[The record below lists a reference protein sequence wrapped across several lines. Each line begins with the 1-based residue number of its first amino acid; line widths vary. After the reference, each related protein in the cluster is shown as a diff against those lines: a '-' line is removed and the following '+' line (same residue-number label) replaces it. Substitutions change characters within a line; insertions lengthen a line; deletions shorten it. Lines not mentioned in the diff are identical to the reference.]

1 MPLLLAIP
9 DWLISEHSVTI
20 ATWGLVLATLGLV
33 VATFFLYLDS
43 RSRGVE
49 QSEQW
54 KRDEQLRDSNSKP
67 KAIVEIAKH
76 EGSHEVFFQCFNLG
90 STTFFISSLILTI
103 ERTKTVI
110 TVKPDGPP
118 VLQPGTSV
126 SIPFDCSSL
135 LMPDGG
141 MFQVNSILE
150 IVGASGTLRTDPVL
164 FYYYSNP
171 GEMKVFEWRIGRL
184 SDRQPGVVVEP
195 ARRIPE

>member
-1 MPLLLAIP
+1 MLLLIALP
-9 DWLISEHSVTI
+9 DWLTSEHSVTV
-20 ATWGLVLATLGLV
+20 ATWGLVVATLGLV
-33 VATFFLYLDS
+33 VATLFLYLDS
-43 RSRGVE
+43 RSRGRE

-54 KRDEQLRDSNSKP
+54 KRDEQLRDSNSKS

-76 EGSHEVFFQCFNLG
+76 EGTHDVFFQCFNLG
-90 STTFFISSLILTI
+90 STTFFINSLIVTI
-103 ERTKTVI
+103 EKTQTVA

-118 VLQPGTSV
+118 VLVPGASI

-141 MFQVNSILE
+141 YFQANGVFE
-150 IVGASGTLRTDPVL
+150 ITGASGTLRTDPAH
-164 FYYYSNP
+164 FYYYSNS

-195 ARRIPE
+195 PRRIT